1 MSRAPRS
8 ATARRSWGDDDSA
21 TPILHVDMDAFFVS
35 VELMHYPE
43 LRGKPVAV
51 GGKER
56 GVVSAASYEARTY
69 GVNSAMPVGKA
80 YKLCP
85 GLIMLPPR
93 HGLYGDVSRQV
104 MSILSDVTP
113 LLEQVSVDEAFL
125 DVSGARKLF
134 GSPVDIARH
143 LRERIRREV
152 GVPASVGIAATKHV
166 AKVASAH
173 AKPDGIL
180 LIPESATLEFLHSL
194 PVGALWGVGERTRE
208 RLEVAGVDTVGEL
221 AGLGQARLERLL
233 GKAGGAHLYALA
245 MGIDPRQVTVSHI
258 EKSIGREETFFTHVT
273 DRAELDRVLL
283 AQAHDTARR
292 LRKKGF
298 LARTVAIKVRFAD
311 FTTITRSLTLGQPT
325 ALANDIYR
333 AARSLLD
340 GVKIGADGVRL
351 LGLRAEQLQDGAS
364 EVQLAFDD
372 DPRREIAESV
382 MDGALARFGKDAV
395 QPASLVRQRAKGSDS
410 SGGG

>member
-221 AGLGQARLERLL
+221 AGLGKARLERLL

>member
-1 MSRAPRS
+1 
-8 ATARRSWGDDDSA
+8 
-21 TPILHVDMDAFFVS
+21 
-35 VELMHYPE
+35 
-43 LRGKPVAV
+43 
-51 GGKER
+51 
-56 GVVSAASYEARTY
+56 
-69 GVNSAMPVGKA
+69 
-80 YKLCP
+80 
-85 GLIMLPPR
+85 MLPPR
-93 HGLYGDVSRQV
+93 HGLYGEVSRQV

-173 AKPDGIL
+173 AKPDGML

>member
-173 AKPDGIL
+173 AKPDGML